1 MKIKSLR
8 LALCEGGNPEYPT
21 GAGSSVN
28 LWCGLDRRQGV
39 TTSAGDAP
47 QVSATRE
54 RRARGIKIFGD
65 NGSDTLYGNGGNDV
79 LRGDNNPVG
88 GGDGGDGGDGTDT
101 CTTLEGSPAAP
112 TSGTPL
118 SCP

>member
-28 LWCGLDRRQGV
+28 LWCGLDRRQGE

-47 QVSATRE
+47 PVSATRE
-54 RRARGIKIFGD
+54 RRARGIKIFDGHP
-65 NGSDTLYGNGGNDV
+65 GARPGV
-79 LRGDNNPVG
+79 LRPSV
-88 GGDGGDGGDGTDT
+88 
-101 CTTLEGSPAAP
+101 P
-112 TSGTPL
+112 
-118 SCP
+118 

>member
-28 LWCGLDRRQGV
+28 LWCGLDRRQGE

-47 QVSATRE
+47 PVSATRE
-54 RRARGIKIFGD
+54 RRARGIKIFGVGLQRQVPEVKLEQSQVEPRCLD
-65 NGSDTLYGNGGNDV
+65 HGGE
-79 LRGDNNPVG
+79 PQ
-88 GGDGGDGGDGTDT
+88 
-101 CTTLEGSPAAP
+101 
-112 TSGTPL
+112 
-118 SCP
+118 

>member
-28 LWCGLDRRQGV
+28 LWCGLDRRQGE

-47 QVSATRE
+47 PVSATRE
-54 RRARGIKIFGD
+54 RRARGIKIFGGVGSGEQRQPTQHAGEHQVRES
-65 NGSDTLYGNGGNDV
+65 NGHGERS
-79 LRGDNNPVG
+79 
-88 GGDGGDGGDGTDT
+88 
-101 CTTLEGSPAAP
+101 CWAACEP
-112 TSGTPL
+112 
-118 SCP
+118 